1 LKRINFWSDVFNALG
16 WIRSGRNLK
25 MLGSAKERRGL
36 TRRALMAGSFAASIA
51 LAGATGAAA
60 AEFEF
65 RLGHPLQPSDATQTA
80 MVAFAD
86 GVRERSGGRI
96 EIEVFPGDQLGAQK
110 EVGEMLVQGANVIQ
124 FTDYLFLAQWE
135 PDSAILQAPFLL
147 NKLEDWYKLNKS
159 DWMNAYNERLL
170 KHNIRVLS
178 NNNYFGSR
186 SIIGPKPIRTP
197 DDIKGETL
205 REAAAQMYVEM
216 AESWGARPVVMAFSE
231 VYTGLSQGVVDFVE
245 CPPQTMAS
253 SKFTELRNVVSL
265 TNHMYG
271 WSVVIISDQAFQ
283 QLQEDLQKIMI
294 EEAEKAGEL
303 LTKLKRDSDKEI
315 VAQLKS
321 QGLEVVEDIDR
332 EAFKKASLPA
342 YESFTNWTPGLIDTI
357 RKIVDN

>member
-1 LKRINFWSDVFNALG
+1 MLNPVK
-16 WIRSGRNLK
+16 RSGG
-25 MLGSAKERRGL
+25 M
-36 TRRALMAGSFAASIA
+36 TRRAILAAGLAASLFAA
-51 LAGATGAAA
+51 GMTGAKA

-65 RLGHPLQPSDATQTA
+65 RLGHPLQPTDAVQTA

-159 DWMNAYNERLL
+159 DWMKQYNERLL
-170 KHNIRVLS
+170 AHNIRVLS

-197 DDIKGETL
+197 EDIKGETL

-216 AESWGARPVVMAFSE
+216 AKAWGARPVVMAFSE

-253 SKFTELRNVVSL
+253 SKFTELRKVVSL

-271 WSVVIISDQAFQ
+271 WSVVIVSDQAFQ
-283 QLQEDLQKIMI
+283 QLPEDLQTIMV
-294 EEAEKAGEL
+294 EEAGKAGDL
-303 LTKLKRDSDKEI
+303 LTKLKLDSDKEI
-315 VAQLKS
+315 VAKLKS

-332 EAFKKASLPA
+332 AAFQKASLPA
-342 YESFTNWTPGLIDTI
+342 YQSFTNWTPGLLETI